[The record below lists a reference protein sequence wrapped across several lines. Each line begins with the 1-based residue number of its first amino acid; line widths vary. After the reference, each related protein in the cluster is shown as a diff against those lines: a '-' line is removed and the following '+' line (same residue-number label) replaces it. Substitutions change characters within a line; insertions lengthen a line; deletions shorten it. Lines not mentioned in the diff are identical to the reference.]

1 MKKGIKKIAAL
12 ILAGMLSMSTMAMT
26 VSADKWVAVNDG
38 YKYQYDSGKYAQK
51 GWLTIGKSK
60 YYIKSN
66 GYRAVGLTKITETEN
81 KKRVTNYY
89 YFDDN
94 GVMQT
99 GWQEIDGK
107 KYYFNSKTGRR
118 VTNKTVKIGNYCY
131 KFNKNS
137 VWTGKVYDKTGKKD
151 VTKSVDAAKLT
162 ATKDTTAT
170 SNEKLP
176 AGVPKTVTIKGKTYN
191 TQATNVFINKKADP
205 VYPKGAPDRES
216 GEQVRWNI
224 DISGCTDE
232 DLECLKYFTKLQDLS
247 LVSSASNPAKI
258 TNLDFAYNM
267 PNLKHVTI
275 EVAPN
280 LTNIDGLSASKNIT
294 FVDISYA
301 GITNLDAL
309 SECTKINEVRI
320 FTTHLDNVNGLTNC
334 KNLEYISL
342 SSCRLTDIS
351 GLQDKTKLKILSL
364 NTNRRLK
371 DITPLATC
379 SNLETLYISGCTSIN
394 TWDTLKEM
402 PNLVNVA
409 ACWNVIGKDGPKE
422 VIDWLNANR
431 NMTYAKYY
439 EAKEGDDI
447 NEKLHWGSK
456 ETTWNRSWDA
466 EYRPAKVY
474 GDDIQCAPG
483 CEGCERKPSPMY
495 ASLC

>member
-12 ILAGMLSMSTMAMT
+12 VLAGMLSMSTMAMT

-51 GWLTIGKSK
+51 GWLTIGASK

-99 GWQEIDGK
+99 GWQEIGGK
-107 KYYFNSKTGRR
+107 KYYFNTKAGRR

-131 KFNKNS
+131 KFNKDS

-162 ATKDTTAT
+162 APKGTTVT
-170 SNEKLP
+170 TEKLP

-205 VYPKGAPDRES
+205 VYPKGASDYES
-216 GEQVRWNI
+216 GEQLRWDI

-247 LVSSASNPAKI
+247 LVSKWDNPAKI

-267 PNLKHVTI
+267 PNLKYVTI
-275 EVAPN
+275 EIAPN
-280 LTNIDGLSASKNIT
+280 LTNIDGLSAAKNIKT
-294 FVDISYA
+294 VNISYA

-309 SECTKINEVRI
+309 SGCTKIDDVS
-320 FTTHLDNVNGLTNC
+320 FYATHLDNVNGLTNC
-334 KNLEYISL
+334 ENLEHVELSL
-342 SSCRLTDIS
+342 CRLTDIT
-351 GLQDKTKLKILSL
+351 GLKDKTKLKLL
-364 NTNRRLK
+364 NLTLNRRLK
-371 DITPLATC
+371 DITPLTTC
-379 SNLETLYISGCTSIN
+379 ENLTALYINGCTSIN
-394 TWDTLKEM
+394 TWDTLKEI
-402 PNLVNVA
+402 PNLTYVA
-409 ACWNVIGKDGPKE
+409 AQYNVIGKDGPKE
-422 VIDWLNANR
+422 TIDWLNANR
-431 NMTYAKYY
+431 NMKYASYY
-439 EAKEGDDI
+439 EAKEGNDI
-447 NEKLHWGSK
+447 GSKLHWGSK
-456 ETTWNRSWDA
+456 ETKRYRSWDT

-483 CEGCERKPSPMY
+483 CEDCERQLTPMY